1 LLPAMRMGLNEDY
14 KLPDYIPTRGHLLLH
29 NKKISKSRN
38 WYISLRDFTSI
49 FIPDYLRFY
58 LASITPFSQTDINFD
73 WEAFSEKINNEL
85 IANIGNFINRA
96 LSFTQTRFSGRV
108 PQHGEYDHDDI
119 ASLSRIAGIADE
131 VGSFVSRLEID
142 KSLKR
147 ILSFATHFN
156 QYFQMK
162 EPWAHTETAQTTL
175 FISVNA
181 VRSLAIVLE
190 PFIPFSCER
199 IWFQLGMT
207 DSIHRQFWSSASE
220 MKLPVGHSLREIKP
234 IFSKVDEELVEKQ
247 KKGLKIFD
255 E

>member
-1 LLPAMRMGLNEDY
+1 MGLNEDY

-73 WEAFSEKINNEL
+73 WDAFSEKINNEL

-96 LSFTQTRFSGRV
+96 LSFTQTRFSGKV
-108 PQHGEYDHDDI
+108 PQHGEYDHQDV

-131 VGSFVSRLEID
+131 VGSFVSQLEID
-142 KSLKR
+142 KSLRR
-147 ILSFATHFN
+147 ILNFSTHFN

-162 EPWAHTETAQTTL
+162 QPWSHSETAQTTL

-181 VRSLAIVLE
+181 VRSLAILLE

-220 MKLPVGHSLREIKP
+220 TKIPVGHSLGEIKP
-234 IFSKVDEELVEKQ
+234 IFSKIDEELVENQ
-247 KKGLKIFD
+247 KKGLRIFN
-255 E
+255 EQ

>member
-1 LLPAMRMGLNEDY
+1 
-14 KLPDYIPTRGHLLLH
+14 
-29 NKKISKSRN
+29 
-38 WYISLRDFTSI
+38 
-49 FIPDYLRFY
+49 
-58 LASITPFSQTDINFD
+58 
-73 WEAFSEKINNEL
+73 
-85 IANIGNFINRA
+85 
-96 LSFTQTRFSGRV
+96 
-108 PQHGEYDHDDI
+108 
-119 ASLSRIAGIADE
+119 
-131 VGSFVSRLEID
+131 
-142 KSLKR
+142 
-147 ILSFATHFN
+147 
-156 QYFQMK
+156 MK

-220 MKLPVGHSLREIKP
+220 MKLPVGHSLSEIKP

-247 KKGLKIFD
+247 KKGLKILD